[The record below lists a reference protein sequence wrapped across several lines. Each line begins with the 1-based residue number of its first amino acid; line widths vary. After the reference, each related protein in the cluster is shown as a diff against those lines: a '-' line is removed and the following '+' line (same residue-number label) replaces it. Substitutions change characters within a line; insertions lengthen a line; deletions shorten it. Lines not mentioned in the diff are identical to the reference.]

1 MIDDKH
7 GKEHDPL
14 HGTEYTD
21 FLPDLLG
28 RLRCRS
34 KSTLMVRRLCHASC
48 SISPRCLFGLHANKH
63 SNDLT
68 FVVVECDFQLEI
80 EETGS
85 MKIEQFS
92 IPRAA
97 LMERR
102 LFERRL
108 ITRDNKSFLITIR
121 FQMNDEIDNVCY
133 VEFFVHDF
141 SMELFYYNYVI
152 LNQFTYYN
160 SN

>member
-14 HGTEYTD
+14 RGTVYTD

-68 FVVVECDFQLEI
+68 
-80 EETGS
+80 
-85 MKIEQFS
+85 
-92 IPRAA
+92 
-97 LMERR
+97 
-102 LFERRL
+102 
-108 ITRDNKSFLITIR
+108 IR
-121 FQMNDEIDNVCY
+121 GGGGGGGGVRVPIGN
-133 VEFFVHDF
+133 
-141 SMELFYYNYVI
+141 
-152 LNQFTYYN
+152 
-160 SN
+160 